1 MLCGLA
7 LRLLGVDG
15 FGSRTLHGVC
25 GAFIVLFACVA
36 FCHCVSGVFM
46 GSGALKK
53 NEPDLYTQVKGEI
66 AAEKRI
72 KESQG
77 S

>member
-1 MLCGLA
+1 
-7 LRLLGVDG
+7 
-15 FGSRTLHGVC
+15 
-25 GAFIVLFACVA
+25 
-36 FCHCVSGVFM
+36 M